1 MSIKN
6 TIFNAVA
13 TQLESF
19 SAYDLKVMADKAT
32 TKKVGSETAWFF
44 PAMCNDV
51 VVEVLVYPRNDSF
64 MFSLIGR
71 GHNGDDAVTAEKELE
86 AKTFADTLHSL
97 VGGRVGSSKTRQ
109 IVDNQFGDF
118 RKLAKTRNS
127 KAADELR
134 ETLTNALL
142 EDLGHGPSIVD
153 SWLMDGNKDDFLD
166 FVFVVKGIYGQR
178 LDFDIQLTLSFSP
191 NPEYDEKKTWGVSTQ
206 YIRNYDGY
214 IFVNDGDVEPS
225 TFDPLYNLRDY
236 LTAVVETGNKK
247 VEKWNKELEETP

>member
-19 SAYDLKVMADKAT
+19 SAHELKVMADKAV

-64 MFSLIGR
+64 MFSLVGR
-71 GHNGDDAVTAEKELE
+71 GHNGNDAVTVEKELE

-109 IVDNQFGDF
+109 IVDNRFGDF

-127 KAADELR
+127 KTADELR

-153 SWLMDGNKDDFLD
+153 SWLMDGQKDDYLD

-178 LDFDIQLTLSFSP
+178 LDFNIQLTLSFSP
-191 NPEYDEKKTWGVSTQ
+191 NPEYDEKKTWGGSTQ
-206 YIRNYDGY
+206 YIRNYDER

-236 LTAVVETGNKK
+236 LAAVVETGNKN
-247 VEKWNKELEETP
+247 VEKWNKELKESP